1 MKRIIVFSFFCLIVQ
16 FSVAPSSHAGW
27 FDDVTDWVSDAAD
40 DVGDWVSGAADDVS
54 DWFTGAGEDIE
65 DWFQNAGQDT
75 KDWFENAG
83 EDVVDWFKTAGNDTE
98 EFLDFVEESVSCS
111 GYTSSGSIPFEMP
124 DYLADTTGQFSVL
137 TFNVHGFPEFVQGI
151 TEAEMKRV
159 SQLIE
164 SWDVDIAGIQ
174 EDWVTHEEL
183 MSNLTTATYP
193 YRTDHFCGT
202 PTSLGDGLAT
212 ISGFAFDPDASVR
225 YQFNE
230 CDGTLMELI
239 NGEISSPDC
248 ATEKGFSMTR
258 VYVANDFAIDF
269 YNLHSNTGGKDD
281 VNGPNMEQVGSY
293 MEEHSYDNA
302 IVLVGDFNMGSNDTV
317 MTDFAANYGFT
328 FACEEVGVSCGIDM
342 VLYRSTD
349 KFALS
354 AVSQVKLD
362 GEDISDHDPRKAVL
376 QWEKLKTNLSYGKE
390 TVQSSTGWNGVSSRA
405 VDGNPNGNYSGG
417 NSITHTQNDQNAW
430 WQVDLGVS
438 SDISNVIINNR
449 TDCCSSRLSNFYVL
463 ASDTTMHDRSLD
475 ALLADPSVDAEFYSG
490 TVPTI
495 ADIALSA
502 QGRFVKI
509 QLAGQNYLSLAEV
522 QVLGNEGAKTAT
534 NIAMSLKGAHNKYFV
549 AEGNGGK
556 TVNANRSGIGSWER
570 FTLVGPSSYSS
581 CIVDGDTVNIR
592 TGGGKYFSAQS
603 SGALDADRSG
613 AGSWETFT
621 LINHTDQVGGLENG
635 DTISLKSAH
644 NKYVVAESNGAANAN
659 RSSIGSWEK
668 IKVVLH

>member
-1 MKRIIVFSFFCLIVQ
+1 MKRIIIFCFFCLIVQ
-16 FSVAPSSHAGW
+16 LSVAPSSHAGW
-27 FDDVTDWVSDAAD
+27 FDDVK
-40 DVGDWVSGAADDVS
+40 DWVSGAADDVG
-54 DWFTGAGEDIE
+54 DWFTGAGNDIE
-65 DWFQNAGQDT
+65 DWFENAGQDT

-83 EDVVDWFKTAGNDTE
+83 EDVANWFKTAGNDTE
-98 EFLDFVEESVSCS
+98 EFLDFVEESISCS
-111 GYTSSGSIPFEMP
+111 GYTSSGSIPFDMP
-124 DYLADTTGQFSVL
+124 DYLAETTGQFSVL
-137 TFNVHGFPEFVQGI
+137 TYNVHGFPEFVQGI

-164 SWDVDIAGIQ
+164 SWDIDIAGIQ

-183 MSNLTTATYP
+183 MSNLTTGTYP

-225 YQFNE
+225 YQFNK

-258 VYVANDFAIDF
+258 VFVANDFTIDF
-269 YNLHSNTGGKDD
+269 YNLHSNTGGEDD
-281 VNGPNMEQVGSY
+281 VNGPNMEQVGTY
-293 MEEHSYDNA
+293 MEENSYGNV
-302 IVLVGDFNMGSNDTV
+302 IVLVGDFNMHSTDTV
-317 MTDFAANYGFT
+317 MTDFAANYDFT
-328 FACEEVGVSCGIDM
+328 FVCEELGVSCGIDM
-342 VLYRSTD
+342 VLYRSTE

-354 AVSQVKLD
+354 AVSQIKLD

-376 QWEKLKTNLSYGKE
+376 QWEKLSTNLSLSKE
-390 TVQSSTGWNGVSSRA
+390 TTQSSTGWSGVSSRA

-417 NSITHTQNDQNAW
+417 NSITHTQNDVNAW

-438 SDISNVIINNR
+438 SEITNVIINNR
-449 TDCCSSRLSNFYVL
+449 TDNCCSGRLSNFYVF
-463 ASDTTMHDRSLD
+463 ASDESMHDLSLD
-475 ALLADPSVDAEFYSG
+475 ELLADPSVDSTFHTG
-490 TVPTI
+490 TV
-495 ADIALSA
+495 DIVASLDFSA

-522 QVLGNEGAKTAT
+522 QVLGNEGAKVATAT
-534 NIAMSLKGAHNKYFV
+534 PISLKGAHNKYFV

-556 TVNANRSGIGSWER
+556 TVNANRSAIGSWEQ
-570 FTLVGPSSYSS
+570 FTLVGPASYSD
-581 CIVDGDTVNIR
+581 CIVDGDKVNIL

-621 LINHTDQVGGLENG
+621 LINHTDPVGGLENC
-635 DTISLKSAH
+635 DIISLKSVH

-668 IKVVLH
+668 ITVILH